1 MRDRLALQVS
11 LTLRYLVRQPPVLSR
26 WSWLPGG
33 AGLICDLRSEMV
45 KSGGVQTKGLAPY
58 ERIKHGIL
66 DGTFA
71 PGAMLVEATVA
82 EWCGVSRTPVRE
94 ALSRLEQ
101 DGMVVRTDR
110 GMVVRERTP
119 DEILD
124 LYDTRISLEM
134 TAARFAALRRTQM
147 DEIRLER
154 ALAAGEQLDESSP
167 PEELAATNRE
177 FHRAVWLAS
186 HNQAVVDLLDR
197 VNLHLMRYPMTTLT
211 APGRWRQAMA
221 EHREL
226 LDAIIA
232 GDQARAETVSEHHF
246 TAARTLRL
254 KLWANE

>member
-1 MRDRLALQVS
+1 MAKSRDG
-11 LTLRYLVRQPPVLSR
+11 QP
-26 WSWLPGG
+26 
-33 AGLICDLRSEMV
+33 
-45 KSGGVQTKGLAPY
+45 KGLTPY

-71 PGAMLVEATVA
+71 PGAMLIEMAVA

-110 GMVVRERTP
+110 GMVVRDRTP

-124 LYDTRISLEM
+124 LYDTRISLEV
-134 TAARFAALRRTQM
+134 TAGRFAALRRTQM
-147 DEIRLER
+147 DQVRLER
-154 ALAAGEQLDESSP
+154 ALVAAEELGENAP
-167 PEELAATNRE
+167 PEDLAAANRV

-186 HNQAVVDLLDR
+186 HNQAVLDLLDR

-211 APGRWRQAMA
+211 APGRWPEALA

-232 GDQARAETVSEHHF
+232 GDQARAGSVSERHF

-254 KLWANE
+254 KLWAAE

>member
-1 MRDRLALQVS
+1 MAKSRDAQQG
-11 LTLRYLVRQPPVLSR
+11 LT
-26 WSWLPGG
+26 
-33 AGLICDLRSEMV
+33 
-45 KSGGVQTKGLAPY
+45 PY

-71 PGAMLVEATVA
+71 PGAMLTEMAVA

-110 GMVVRERTP
+110 GMVVRDRTP

-124 LYDTRISLEM
+124 LYDTRISLEV

-147 DEIRLER
+147 DQVRLER
-154 ALAAGEQLDESSP
+154 AQAAAEELDENAPPEKLAA
-167 PEELAATNRE
+167 ANRE

-186 HNQAVVDLLDR
+186 HNQAVLDLLDR

-211 APGRWRQAMA
+211 APGRWPEAMA

-232 GDQARAETVSEHHF
+232 GEPARAGSVSERHF

-254 KLWANE
+254 KLWAAE